1 MQHCSTSLVKWYC
14 NGKQAMQKRHMPWL
28 SPHIAKLFQWQGK
41 SERVRENDASW
52 PDDLMCLE
60 LSILSEAMV

>member
-1 MQHCSTSLVKWYC
+1 
-14 NGKQAMQKRHMPWL
+14 MQKRHMPWL

-41 SERVRENDASW
+41 RERVRVRENDASW

-60 LSILSEAMV
+60 LSILSEVKVYLQSRAPPQPLD